1 MRRAR
6 DGSVMWWGEAPP
18 VVIAPGTA
26 ASVTVAVSPVRPGHA
41 VTVEYRVNGGPVRQA
56 IGLPELRADDA
67 NAHLF
72 RAVLPGQLGGL
83 VEFLP
88 MLRFAGQPIS
98 PGLAESAEC
107 HRYQVGR
114 AAAPVVTA
122 RSSVRQ
128 SEEKILRVD
137 EIRVTDLPLQR
148 RVLSDGTECPL
159 PIRYFDDRGLLA
171 IFLANLGGAAKLLE
185 GTGVQAV
192 PQEDGKAVVALG
204 CFEYRKTD
212 IGSYNEVAL
221 CVLAEAPGDP
231 VRANYV
237 VSLPVTTEVA
247 NLAGREIWGFNKFVT
262 SIDIKGDRKKF
273 STTIR
278 DPEGAMIGALE
289 GSRGATVPVP
299 PNDMFMFSLL
309 EGRLIK
315 TRVRMLTPFHASSG
329 EGFVFRVGM
338 SRHPMAN
345 SLRTLALDGARP
357 IVVQHADPFQALL
370 FAGREV

>member
-6 DGSVMWWGEAPP
+6 DGSAMWWGEAPP

-26 ASVTVAVSPVRPGHA
+26 ASITVAVSPVRPGHA

-67 NAHLF
+67 NARLF

-114 AAAPVVTA
+114 AVAPVVTA
-122 RSSVRQ
+122 RSSVPQ
-128 SEEKILRVD
+128 SEEKTLRVD

-159 PIRYFDDRGLLA
+159 PIRYFDDQGLLA
-171 IFLANLGGAAKLLE
+171 IFLAELDGAAKLLE
-185 GTGVQAV
+185 GTGLQAV
-192 PQEDGKAVVALG
+192 AQEDGRAVVVLG
-204 CFEYRKTD
+204 CFDYRKTD
-212 IGSYNEVAL
+212 IGSYKEVAL
-221 CVLAEAPGDP
+221 CILAEAPSDP
-231 VRANYV
+231 IRGYYV
-237 VSLPVTTEVA
+237 VNLPVTTAVA
-247 NLAGREIWGFNKFVT
+247 DLAGREIWGFNKFVT
-262 SIDIKGDRKKF
+262 PIDIKGDRKKF
-273 STTIR
+273 LAKIR
-278 DPEGAMIGALE
+278 DPENATIGALE
-289 GSRGATVPVP
+289 GSRGASVPVP

-309 EGRLIK
+309 DGRLIK
-315 TRVRMLTPFHASSG
+315 TLVRMLTPFHASSG
-329 EGFVFRVGM
+329 DGFVLKVGT
-338 SRHPMAN
+338 SKHPMAS
-345 SLRTLALDGARP
+345 SLRALALDGARP
-357 IVVQHADPFQALL
+357 VVVQHADSFQAVL
-370 FAGREV
+370 FPGREL